1 MTKSVTVL
9 MSVYHRTDLAD
20 LDAALQSIWDQ
31 TILPDKVL
39 IVLDGPVGP
48 ELTQLID
55 AHRSAWPRVLR
66 TIPLAANQG
75 LGAALQVGLSEVDTT
90 FVARLDSDDIAAP
103 HRIATQLEY
112 FDNHPELAVLGTTV
126 QEFDDEIFRKTNDLE
141 AASTNARVLPESH
154 DGIRRYAA
162 INSPVNHPSVMVRT
176 TALRSV
182 GGYQTVHLM
191 EDYDL
196 WARLLVAGYRFHNLP
211 EPLTY
216 FRTSAA
222 QLGRRTGKEILR
234 AEWHMQ
240 RNLVSYGLISWPR
253 AASNLLIRNTYRLL
267 PQWLIKRVNSLLFHR
282 KHS

>member
-9 MSVYHRTDLAD
+9 MSVYHRTGLAD
-20 LDAALQSIWDQ
+20 LDTALQSIWAQ
-31 TILPDKVL
+31 TTLPEKVL

-55 AHRSAWPRVLR
+55 AHRTAWPKVLR
-66 TIPLAANQG
+66 TIPLPTNQG
-75 LGAALQVGLSEVDTT
+75 LGIALQAGLSEVETT

-112 FDNHPELAVLGTTV
+112 FDQHPELAVLGTTV
-126 QEFDDEIFRKTNDLE
+126 QEFDDEVFRKTNDLH

-162 INSPVNHPSVMVRT
+162 MNSPVNHPSVMART
-176 TALRSV
+176 AALRSV

-216 FRTSAA
+216 FRTSPA
-222 QLGRRTGKEILR
+222 QLGRRTGKEMFR

-253 AASNLLIRNTYRLL
+253 AAVNLLMRNTYRLL
-267 PQWLIKRVNSLLFHR
+267 PQRLIKRVNSVLFHR
-282 KHS
+282 